1 MASDLAEFANS
12 IIGGE
17 DFHSARS
24 SGFFDESSKSIMQT
38 RSKLSSDL
46 PSSSS
51 IVILGDQSQLSRDV
65 DRWINGESESTTD
78 TPANVIVQGVSN
90 VRITSRRYSPCK
102 SANVVYGANTY
113 EYIIMVPAR
122 LNRPPTTVE
131 RVQPPVMQPSTS
143 FTNDMWCYVLALL
156 LPVFSFSNCA
166 NWTYNPGLI
175 VNTAELFVMSLSRVC
190 TQAHARFLQLAQ
202 DRIAREFVATI
213 MDIMLVVYAIG
224 FLVLSMYQA
233 SVSI

>member
-90 VRITSRRYSPCK
+90 VR
-102 SANVVYGANTY
+102 
-113 EYIIMVPAR
+113 VPAR

-202 DRIAREFVATI
+202 DRVRLTNIAREFVATI